1 MKIKIIL
8 FGLLLMSVVSNAQQE
23 AQYTQY
29 MYNTANINPAYAGS
43 RGCLSVL
50 AMHRTQ
56 WVGLDGAP
64 VTNTV
69 TIHSPLGVN
78 QRLGMGVSFVND
90 RLGPSNENTLS
101 VDMSYT
107 IPTSDKFKLA
117 FGVKGTA
124 NFFNVDFNK
133 LKTFDPNDPL
143 QLNKQNIDNR
153 FYPNVGAGAFWYS
166 NKTYIGLSIPF
177 MLEQKYYDNDV
188 QYVAGERMHLHF
200 IAGHVFRLSDEVQ
213 FKPAALLKVV
223 NGAPLQADLSANF
236 WFNEKFSLGVAYR
249 WDAALSGL
257 AGFQINDSWMIGYA
271 YDRDTNRLGNFNSG
285 SHEIFLRYELF
296 RKLDKVVAPRF
307 F

>member
-8 FGLLLMSVVSNAQQE
+8 FGLLLMSIVSNAQQE

-50 AMHRTQ
+50 AMHRSQ
-56 WVGLDGAP
+56 WVGLEGAP

-69 TIHSPLGVN
+69 TLHTPLGVN
-78 QRLGMGVSFVND
+78 QKLGMGVSFVND
-90 RLGPSNENTLS
+90 RLGPSDENTISL
-101 VDMSYT
+101 DMSYT
-107 IPTSDKFKLA
+107 IPTSDTFKLA

-133 LKTFDPNDPL
+133 LKTFNPNDPL
-143 QLNKQNIDNR
+143 QFNKQNIDNR
-153 FYPNVGAGAFWYS
+153 FYPNVGAGVFWYS
-166 NKTYIGLSIPF
+166 NKTYLGLSIPY

-188 QYVAGERMHLHF
+188 QYVAGERMHIHV
-200 IAGHVFRLSDEVQ
+200 IAGHVFKLSSEVQ
-213 FKPAALLKVV
+213 FKPAALFKVV

-257 AGFQINDSWMIGYA
+257 AGFQISDSWMIGYA
-271 YDRDTNRLGNFNSG
+271 YDRDTTRLGNFNSG

-296 RKLDKVVAPRF
+296 KNFDKVVAPRF